1 MKSDGDQ
8 CKTCGNTRIWHE
20 NNDTRHTFNDGS
32 VPFKTTF
39 GVRNRRT
46 DGKSPEDGS
55 EPVSRPAWP
64 FDPVLRQALIDKGV
78 LTPQDL
84 KDAEEKILFVTG
96 QFQQAVQTAGGDEVW
111 SATQAERRGSSTA
124 TDKTSTGH

>member
-1 MKSDGDQ
+1 MTVNE
-8 CKTCGNTRIWHE
+8 CKTCGQTRIWHE

-46 DGKSPEDGS
+46 DGKSPENGS
-55 EPVSRPAWP
+55 EGAERPAWP

-78 LTPQDL
+78 LTPEDL
-84 KDAEEKILFVTG
+84 KAAEAKILVVTG
-96 QFQQAVQTAGGDEVW
+96 QFQQAIRDELGKDEVW
-111 SATQAERRGSSTA
+111 SATQEERRGSSIA
-124 TDKTSTGH
+124 TDKTSTER